1 MFNRL
6 NLVERN
12 FLCTFAVDMNEN
24 QYKNMKK
31 YRLVLVFLMAMVQNV
46 GAQEQSVS
54 KPGTPIR
61 TLSSASD
68 FARLYV
74 GAVEPQYPK
83 SLWHDMP
90 YYKGNTNMYKGRI
103 SYHGVVYDNVQLR
116 YDQLKQCVVVLPP
129 GEKVICLP
137 EQEYI
142 DWFEM
147 DGHLYVHDPEDSS
160 RYASLLCDGTS
171 NGFRLYHSEWMV
183 YGRERTFQGD
193 KYLKT
198 LNAEEV
204 YTLITPDSGMYHVKR
219 ASDVAK
225 IIPDQ
230 KKQIKQFA
238 KKNHLS
244 FSKSERE
251 RSLVRVINS
260 LTGLPLTPSRRG
272 GTNLVSGELDTPTTS
287 VISEASPTGGGLE
300 EASSFIPHP
309 SSLPLEGGLIA
320 GIPVLDN
327 DSIRSAVGSSRTT
340 VYIVPGV
347 EKATA
352 SIADDHELAEIVVVG
367 GRQSAVKNMMM
378 GAEKFKPQILKNI
391 PSAFGESDIM
401 KIVLTLPG
409 VTTVGEASSGYNVRG
424 GATDQNL
431 ILFNGGTVY
440 NPSHLF
446 GLFTSFNSDAVED
459 VELFKSSI
467 PVEYGGRISSVL
479 KVVSKEAN
487 MQKFTGSASIGA
499 LTSKANL
506 EIPIVKDHV
515 SLLLNGRTTYS
526 DWIMKRLPE
535 KSGYKNGTAN
545 FNDFG
550 GVLTWKLNNM
560 HRLKIYGYWSNDRFS
575 FSTKDNYGYQNRN
588 FSAEWRSILN
598 DRLTAT
604 VSAGLDH
611 YDYFNEDRNTPTMAA
626 RLSFG
631 IDQLWGKLHIRQRLS
646 EKNALSYGLSLQHY
660 DVQAGKYEPVGS
672 QSFITTDQLQSEK
685 ALESAAYIDYERS
698 LTEKLSVSAGLRYS
712 MFNALGP
719 RDVNHYLEGEL
730 PSEETLL
737 ETRSETGII
746 KTYHAPELRLSAR
759 YALQENLSL
768 KAGFNTMH
776 QYIHKV
782 SNTAIMSPTDIWKLS
797 DLNIKPQNGWQ
808 LAAGVYHE
816 TLGKK
821 YEFSAE
827 VYYKHIGDYLN
838 YRSSAVLL
846 MNHHLETDVISTKG
860 RAYGLEL
867 QAKKP
872 LGKMNGWVSYTFSRS
887 LVRQD
892 DKRVAMPLN
901 DGDWY
906 PSEYDRP
913 HEVKAVLNYK
923 FTERYSLSSNFNYAT
938 GRPTTLPA
946 GQYYDSYNQKYM
958 PYYTDRNTYRI
969 PDYMRLDLAFNIEP
983 THKLTSFFHTS
994 FSMGVYNALARRNAY
1009 SIYYVTEGGRVKGYQ
1024 LSVFGSA
1031 IPFVSL
1037 NIRFN

>member
-1 MFNRL
+1 M
-6 NLVERN
+6 
-12 FLCTFAVDMNEN
+12 AV
-24 QYKNMKK
+24 
-31 YRLVLVFLMAMVQNV
+31 VQTV
-46 GAQEQSVS
+46 GAQ
-54 KPGTPIR
+54 TYF
-61 TLSSASD
+61 SAASE

-74 GAVEPQYPK
+74 GPVEPQYSK
-83 SLWHDMP
+83 TLWHDLP
-90 YYKGNTNMYKGRI
+90 YYQGNTNMYKGRV
-103 SYHGVVYDNVQLR
+103 SYHGVVYDDVQLR
-116 YDQLKQCVVVLPP
+116 FDQLKQCIIVLPP
-129 GEKVICLP
+129 GEKAFCIP
-137 EQEYI
+137 EQEYV

-147 DGHLYVHDPEDSS
+147 DGHRYVHDVEDSL
-160 RYASLLCDGTS
+160 RYASLLCDGTA
-171 NGFRLYHSEWMV
+171 NGIRLYHSVWKV
-183 YGRERTFQGD
+183 FDRERTFGGK

-198 LNAEEV
+198 LATKEH
-204 YTLITPDSGMYHVKR
+204 YTVVTADGTMYHVKR
-219 ASDVAK
+219 AKDVAK
-225 IIPDQ
+225 LFPEQ
-230 KKQIKQFA
+230 KKQIKQFVRN
-238 KKNHLS
+238 NHLS
-244 FSKSERE
+244 FSRRERE
-251 RSLVRVINS
+251 NS
-260 LTGLPLTPSRRG
+260 LMRLVGEIKGEVKEVRGVREVRDNSNHNPQPSALSPQPSTFTPQPSAL
-272 GTNLVSGELDTPTTS
+272 NLIT
-287 VISEASPTGGGLE
+287 
-300 EASSFIPHP
+300 
-309 SSLPLEGGLIA
+309 
-320 GIPVLDN
+320 GIPVLDS
-327 DSIRSAVGSSRTT
+327 DTVETVGSGNTK
-340 VYIVPGV
+340 VYVVPGV
-347 EKATA
+347 KKAKA
-352 SIADDHELAEIVVVG
+352 SIADDQELAEIVVVG
-367 GRQSAVKNMMM
+367 GRQSTVNNTMM

-479 KVVSKEAN
+479 KVTSKEAN

-499 LTSKANL
+499 LTSKANI

-526 DWIMKRLPE
+526 DWIMKHLPE
-535 KSGYKNGTAN
+535 KSGYKNGSAN
-545 FNDFG
+545 FYDFG
-550 GVLTWKLNNM
+550 GVLTWKLNDR
-560 HRLKIYGYWSNDRFS
+560 HRLKVYGYWSNDKFS
-575 FSTKDNYGYQNRN
+575 FSSEDSYGYQNRN
-588 FSAEWRSILN
+588 ISAEWRSILN
-598 DRLTAT
+598 ERMTAT
-604 VSAGLDH
+604 LSAGLDH
-611 YDYFNEDRNTPTMAA
+611 YDYFNEDQNTPSMAA

-631 IDQLWGKLHIRQRLS
+631 IDQLWAKLHLRQRLS
-646 EKNALSYGLSLQHY
+646 ENQSLSYGLSVQHY
-660 DVQAGKYEPVGS
+660 NVQAGKYEPVGEKS
-672 QSFITTDQLQSEK
+672 CIKSDQLQREK
-685 ALESAAYIDYERS
+685 ALESAVYIDYERS
-698 LTEKLSVSAGLRYS
+698 LTEKLSVSAGLRYT

-719 RDVNHYLEGEL
+719 RDVNYYYDNEL
-730 PSEETLL
+730 PAEGTLL
-737 ETRSETGII
+737 ETRHETGVI

-797 DLNIKPQNGWQ
+797 DLNIKPQKGWQ
-808 LAAGVYHE
+808 LAAGIYHE
-816 TLGKK
+816 TAGKK
-821 YEFSAE
+821 YELSAE
-827 VYYKHIGDYLN
+827 VYYKHISDYLN

-860 RAYGLEL
+860 RAYGIEL

-872 LGKMNGWVSYTFSRS
+872 LGKLNGWVSYTFSRS
-887 LVRQD
+887 QLRQD
-892 DKRVAMPLN
+892 DERVPIPLN
-901 DGDWY
+901 NGDWY

-946 GQYYDSYNQKYM
+946 GKYYDSYNQAYM

-983 THKLTSFFHTS
+983 THRLTSFLHTS
-994 FSMGVYNALARRNAY
+994 FSIGVYNALARRNAY
-1009 SIYYVTEGGRVKGYQ
+1009 SIYYVSEAGRVKGYK
-1024 LSVFGSA
+1024 LSVFGTA
-1031 IPFVSL
+1031 IPYVSL

>member
-1 MFNRL
+1 
-6 NLVERN
+6 
-12 FLCTFAVDMNEN
+12 
-24 QYKNMKK
+24 MKK
-31 YRLVLVFLMAMVQNV
+31 RLLIFACIVAIVQYV
-46 GAQEQSVS
+46 GAQEYF
-54 KPGTPIR
+54 
-61 TLSSASD
+61 SSASD

-83 SLWHDMP
+83 ALWHDSP
-90 YYKGNTNMYKGRI
+90 YYKDNPNLYKGRI
-103 SYHGVVYDNVQLR
+103 SYYGVVYNDVQLR
-116 YDQLKQCVVVLPP
+116 FDQLKQCVVVLPP
-129 GEKVICLP
+129 GEKTFCLP
-137 EQEYI
+137 DQSFV

-147 DGHLYVHDPEDSS
+147 DGHRYVHDPEDSS
-160 RYASLLCDGTS
+160 RYTSLLCDGSS
-171 NGFRLYHSEWMV
+171 NGLRLYHSVWKIF
-183 YGRERTFQGD
+183 GREKTFGGK

-198 LNAEEV
+198 LSTNEH
-204 YTLITPDSGMYHVKR
+204 YMLIMPNGERHHVKR
-219 ASDVAK
+219 AKDVAK
-225 IIPDQ
+225 LFLDQ
-230 KKQIKQFA
+230 GKQIKQFA
-238 KKNHLS
+238 RINRLS
-244 FSKSERE
+244 FSRSNRE
-251 RSLVRVINS
+251 ES
-260 LTGLPLTPSRRG
+260 LTKVIESLTPISSPKGEGSYISQVGKANDELAEEVITPIALERG
-272 GTNLVSGELDTPTTS
+272 GGDD
-287 VISEASPTGGGLE
+287 A
-300 EASSFIPHP
+300 
-309 SSLPLEGGLIA
+309 LIT
-320 GIPVLDN
+320 GIPVLDS
-327 DSIRSAVGSSRTT
+327 DTVAMTGSTKTR
-340 VYIVPGV
+340 VYVVPGV
-347 EKATA
+347 KKARA
-352 SIADDHELAEIVVVG
+352 SIADDQELAEIVVVG
-367 GRQSAVKNMMM
+367 GRQSTVNNTMM

-487 MQKFTGSASIGA
+487 MQKFTGSASIGV
-499 LTSKANL
+499 LTSKANI

-526 DWIMKRLPE
+526 DWILKQLPE
-535 KSGYKNGTAN
+535 KSGYKNGSAN
-545 FNDFG
+545 FYDIG
-550 GVLTWKLNNM
+550 GVLTWKLNSM
-560 HRLKIYGYWSNDRFS
+560 HRLKVYGYMSSDKFS
-575 FSTKDNYGYQNRN
+575 FSSKDSYGYQNGN
-588 FSAEWRSILN
+588 VSVEWRSILN
-598 DRLTAT
+598 EKLTAT

-611 YDYFNEDRNTPTMAA
+611 YDYFNEDRNTPSMAA

-631 IDQLWGKLHIRQRLS
+631 IDQIWAKLHIRQRLT
-646 EKNALSYGLSLQHY
+646 EKQALSYGLSVQHY
-660 DVQAGKYEPVGS
+660 NVQAGKYEPVGDKS
-672 QSFITTDQLQSEK
+672 CITTDQLQHEK

-698 LTEKLSVSAGLRYS
+698 LTDKLSVSAGLRYT

-719 RDVNHYLEGEL
+719 RDVNYYAEGEL

-737 ETRSETGII
+737 KTCRETGVI

-759 YALQENLSL
+759 YAIQENLSL

-782 SNTAIMSPTDIWKLS
+782 SNTSIMSPTDIWKLS

-808 LAAGVYHE
+808 LAAGIYHE
-816 TLGKK
+816 TAGKK
-821 YEFSAE
+821 YELSAE
-827 VYYKHIGDYLN
+827 VYYKHISDYLN

-860 RAYGLEL
+860 QAYGIEL

-872 LGKMNGWVSYTFSRS
+872 IGKMNGWVSYTFSRS

-892 DKRVAMPLN
+892 DQRVAMPLN

-938 GRPTTLPA
+938 GRPTTVPA
-946 GQYYDSYNQKYM
+946 GKYYDSYNKTYM

-983 THKLTSFFHTS
+983 THKVTSFLHTS
-994 FSMGVYNALARRNAY
+994 FSIGVYNALARKNAY
-1009 SIYYVTEGGRVKGYQ
+1009 SIYYVTEGERVQGYK
-1024 LSVFGSA
+1024 LSVFGTA
-1031 IPFVSL
+1031 IPYVSL

>member
-1 MFNRL
+1 MIEFEIHIKEPVLLIIKGKKIIGVRKYL
-6 NLVERN
+6 LIFACLV
-12 FLCTFAVDMNEN
+12 AV
-24 QYKNMKK
+24 
-31 YRLVLVFLMAMVQNV
+31 VQKM
-46 GAQEQSVS
+46 GAQEYF
-54 KPGTPIR
+54 
-61 TLSSASD
+61 SSASD

-74 GAVEPQYPK
+74 GAVEPQYSK
-83 SLWHDMP
+83 SLWHDIP

-103 SYHGVVYDNVQLR
+103 SYHGVVYDDVQLR
-116 YDQLKQCVVVLPP
+116 FDQLKQCVVVLSPV
-129 GEKVICLP
+129 ERVVCLP
-137 EQEYI
+137 EQEYV

-147 DGHLYVHDPEDSS
+147 DGHRYVHDPEDSS
-160 RYASLLCDGTS
+160 RYASLLCDGSS
-171 NGFRLYHSEWMV
+171 NGLRLYHSVWNV
-183 YGRERTFQGD
+183 YGRERTFGGK

-198 LNAEEV
+198 LETEEH
-204 YTLITPDSGMYHVKR
+204 YMLMASDGAMYHVKR
-219 ASDVAK
+219 AKDVAK
-225 IIPDQ
+225 LFPEQ

-244 FSKSERE
+244 FSKRKRE
-251 RSLVRVINS
+251 NS
-260 LTGLPLTPSRRG
+260 LIKVIESVSGLPLA
-272 GTNLVSGELDTPTTS
+272 VSDR
-287 VISEASPTGGGLE
+287 
-300 EASSFIPHP
+300 
-309 SSLPLEGGLIA
+309 PLAVNQKSITVNDSMLIT

-327 DSIRSAVGSSRTT
+327 DTVETIASKNTK

-347 EKATA
+347 KKAKA
-352 SIADDHELAEIVVVG
+352 SIADDQELAEIVVVG
-367 GRQSAVKNMMM
+367 GRQSTVNNTMM

-479 KVVSKEAN
+479 KVASKEAN
-487 MQKFTGSASIGA
+487 MRKFTGSASIGV
-499 LTSKANL
+499 LTSKANI
-506 EIPIVKDHV
+506 EIPIVRDHV

-526 DWIMKRLPE
+526 DWILKQLPE

-545 FNDFG
+545 FFDLG
-550 GVLTWKLNNM
+550 SVLTWRLNSM
-560 HRLKIYGYWSNDRFS
+560 HRLKVYGYWSNDRFS
-575 FSTKDNYGYQNRN
+575 FSSQDKYGYQNRN
-588 FSAEWRSILN
+588 VSAEWRSILSE
-598 DRLTAT
+598 RITAT
-604 VSAGLDH
+604 LSAGLDH
-611 YDYFNEDRNTPTMAA
+611 YEYFNEDRNVPSMAG

-631 IDQLWGKLHIRQRLS
+631 IDQMWAKLHVRQRLT
-646 EKNALSYGLSLQHY
+646 EKQTLSYGLSVQHY
-660 DVQAGKYEPVGS
+660 NVQAGRYEPVGAES
-672 QSFITTDQLQSEK
+672 CITTDRLQREK
-685 ALESAAYIDYERS
+685 ALESAAYMAYERS
-698 LTEKLSVSAGLRYS
+698 LTEKLSVSVGLRYS
-712 MFNALGP
+712 MFHTLGP
-719 RDVNHYLEGEL
+719 RDVNNYVDGEL

-737 ETRSETGII
+737 ETRHETGIV
-746 KTYHAPELRLSAR
+746 KTWHAPEVRLSTR
-759 YALQENLSL
+759 YAIQENLSL

-782 SNTAIMSPTDIWKLS
+782 SNTLIMSPTDIWKLS

-808 LAAGVYHE
+808 AAAGIYHE
-816 TLGKK
+816 TAGKK

-827 VYYKHIGDYLN
+827 VYYKYIGDYLN

-860 RAYGLEL
+860 KAYGLEL

-872 LGKMNGWVSYTFSRS
+872 LGKLNGWVSYTFSRS
-887 LVRQD
+887 LLRQD

-901 DGDWY
+901 NGEWY
-906 PSEYDRP
+906 PAEYDRP
-913 HEVKAVLNYK
+913 HEAKAVLNYK

-946 GQYYDSYNQKYM
+946 GKYYDSHSMRYM

-983 THKLTSFFHTS
+983 THRLTSFLHTS
-994 FSMGVYNALARRNAY
+994 FSIGVYNALARRNAY
-1009 SIYYVTEGGRVKGYQ
+1009 TVYYVTEGKEIKGYK
-1024 LSVFGSA
+1024 LSVFGTA
-1031 IPFVSL
+1031 IPYVSL
-1037 NIRFN
+1037 NMRFN